1 MNKNKTHPKEPQ
13 TRQLKLQPF
22 YRSSTYGKTKVVPQL
37 QLCGNWLE
45 QAGFYPESYVNVIV
59 REGILI
65 IQTTP
70 HTTTT
75 PLLC

>member
-1 MNKNKTHPKEPQ
+1 MNRNKPLPTEPH

-22 YRSSTYGKTKVVPQL
+22 HRNSTGKAKVVPQL

-45 QAGFYPESYVNVIV
+45 KAGFLTDDYVNVIV

-65 IQTTP
+65 IQTNNTSQ
-70 HTTTT
+70 
-75 PLLC
+75 